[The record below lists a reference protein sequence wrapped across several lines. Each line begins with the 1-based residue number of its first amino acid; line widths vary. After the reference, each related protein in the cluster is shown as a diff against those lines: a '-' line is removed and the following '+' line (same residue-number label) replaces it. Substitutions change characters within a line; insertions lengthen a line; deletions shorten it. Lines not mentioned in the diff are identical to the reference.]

1 MTSSTYSALAA
12 LSIHELYPMDIV
24 YLFGMYLHHI
34 FLTLTNTTYTHLPT
48 YIHALTEATSGL
60 STGAIAGISIAAILI
75 AIVIFCCVVGC
86 CCYCCRHSR
95 SKMTTPSRPAHQPPV
110 VQQEQQQEQQQYT
123 KYVEPS
129 APPAGYPSHPPPIPG
144 VVLCFNSHSYW
155 AKSLVFNK
163 SFCGFYF
170 W

>member
-1 MTSSTYSALAA
+1 MSCIQWTLCTCL
-12 LSIHELYPMDIV
+12 
-24 YLFGMYLHHI
+24 GCI

-48 YIHALTEATSGL
+48 YIHALTETTSGL

-75 AIVIFCCVVGC
+75 AIVIVCCIVGC

-95 SKMTTPSRPAHQPPV
+95 SKRTTPSHPTHQPPV

-155 AKSLVFNK
+155 AKSLVFQQVILRVAIFGDLF
-163 SFCGFYF
+163 SS
-170 W
+170 